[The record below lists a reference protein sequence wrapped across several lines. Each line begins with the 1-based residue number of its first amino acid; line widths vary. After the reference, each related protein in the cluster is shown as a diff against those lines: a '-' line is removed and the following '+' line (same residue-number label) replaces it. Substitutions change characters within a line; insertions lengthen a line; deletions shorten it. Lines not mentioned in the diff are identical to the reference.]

1 MPPLNL
7 DKVDTAQARGKRKA
21 EDDSDDE
28 EGFENLGLHKS
39 CRHKVDNAIY
49 IETNTGGPLQHRNGC
64 YWVQISNICPVSCL
78 STVLLLPHCML
89 TAGECKRLKELS
101 SMQWGLRPLATP
113 KVLAANNAE
122 TKLEARWQRPRWLG
136 RAAPPSASRHQLL
149 KFSLDH
155 GAPELED
162 WEEGAR
168 LIMVKMGSLM
178 AAAD

>member
-1 MPPLNL
+1 MPPLTL
-7 DKVDTAQARGKRKA
+7 DTEQARGKRKA

-39 CRHKVDNAIY
+39 CRRKVDNAIY
-49 IETNTGGPLQHRNGC
+49 IETNTGGALQHRNGC
-64 YWVQISNICPVSCL
+64 HQADYWVHIIKHL
-78 STVLLLPHCML
+78 SRTIVLFVPHCML
-89 TAGECKRLKELS
+89 TAGECKQLKELS

-136 RAAPPSASRHQLL
+136 RAAPTSAGRRHQ
-149 KFSLDH
+149 FFNPGLDH

-168 LIMVKMGSLM
+168 LNTVKKGALM
-178 AAAD
+178 AAAN